1 VPLTINDIDMFQAIV
16 MQSNQLITCDVS
28 PVVVTGFSSG
38 APALGNAN
46 DLYLVDP
53 AICDLLDWRS
63 WL

>member
-53 AICDLLDWRS
+53 AICDLLD
-63 WL
+63 